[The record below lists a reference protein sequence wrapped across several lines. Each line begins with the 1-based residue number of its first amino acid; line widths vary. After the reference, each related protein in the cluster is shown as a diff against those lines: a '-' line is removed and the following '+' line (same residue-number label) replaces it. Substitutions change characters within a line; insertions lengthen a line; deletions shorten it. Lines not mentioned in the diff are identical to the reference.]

1 MQVSGVRRHT
11 RATADIIESKFRNTR
26 VELEQERERLA
37 NATSGT
43 EDSDL
48 GGLKMKMDMV
58 STLAKLR
65 STEPRDG
72 RMCIHTWLAEAEK
85 ARFWRRLKD

>member
-1 MQVSGVRRHT
+1 VAQVSSNT

-48 GGLKMKMDMV
+48 GGL
-58 STLAKLR
+58 A
-65 STEPRDG
+65 G
-72 RMCIHTWLAEAEK
+72 RGREGPLLEEVEGLTSGEHFVYGPKTK
-85 ARFWRRLKD
+85 N